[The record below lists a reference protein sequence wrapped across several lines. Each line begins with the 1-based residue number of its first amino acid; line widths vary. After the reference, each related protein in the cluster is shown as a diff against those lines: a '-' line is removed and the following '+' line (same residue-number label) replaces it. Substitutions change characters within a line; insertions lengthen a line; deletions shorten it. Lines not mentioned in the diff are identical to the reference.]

1 MFRPCLQVE
10 ESIIRSQAVTM
21 SMVLGNF
28 SEIVIKFGV
37 HRCQTY
43 HSVFHLH
50 NDTVYEYDI
59 IFTRNGY
66 EYSTRLKLSLP
77 HYFHTNDLGILQY
90 FLEIE
95 VARYR

>member
-1 MFRPCLQVE
+1 MFGPCLQVE
-10 ESIIRSQAVTM
+10 ESIIRSQAVTK
-21 SMVLGNF
+21 SMVLGKF

-37 HRCQTY
+37 HCCQTY

-50 NDTVYEYDI
+50 NDIVYEYNI

-66 EYSTRLKLSLP
+66 EDITRLKLSLP